1 MKTSC
6 RDGGCRDMRRV
17 SDRTLSTP
25 YLSTLVKWL
34 LMKDVPDNLASDD
47 VASDDVSSGALLQ
60 TRYFRRASSD
70 AYLQMHFFRCF
81 QLQINFLCS
90 LTCSIRILVDI
101 TLIIDPVHL
110 NKCLAYPIDN
120 F

>member
-1 MKTSC
+1 MC
-6 RDGGCRDMRRV
+6 RVNGR
-17 SDRTLSTP
+17 TP
-25 YLSTLVKWL
+25 YFVNSGEVL
-34 LMKDVPDNLASDD
+34 LMRDASDNLASDD

-60 TRYFRRASSD
+60 
-70 AYLQMHFFRCF
+70 MHFFRRF

-90 LTCSIRILVDI
+90 LTCSIRIFVDI